1 MKKETKKK
9 IRVILW
15 FTIFTII
22 FMQASGNYPDAFK
35 WISSTIG
42 LVLLGVLFFMR
53 ETPKRKSQK

>member
-1 MKKETKKK
+1 MTKETKKK

-22 FMQASGNYPDAFK
+22 FMQTTGNYPYIFHF
-35 WISSTIG
+35 ISSAIG

-53 ETPKRKSQK
+53 EPPRRKSQE